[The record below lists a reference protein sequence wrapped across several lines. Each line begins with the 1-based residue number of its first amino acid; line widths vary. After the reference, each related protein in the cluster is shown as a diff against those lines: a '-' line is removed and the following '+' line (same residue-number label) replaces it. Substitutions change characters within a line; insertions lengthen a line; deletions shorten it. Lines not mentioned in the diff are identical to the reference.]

1 MGGKQGDEGTM
12 MPDRDSEWP
21 HDDSIKV
28 EQKGREYRWPRLQP
42 SPGCFSFHPEDL
54 GQEEQEGRRT
64 GGLGGVRDCFVLTHT
79 EWILSTV

>member
-1 MGGKQGDEGTM
+1 MEGKQGDEGTM

-64 GGLGGVRDCFVLTHT
+64 GG
-79 EWILSTV
+79 